1 MEIAFNEIRTEI
13 LNLLKSEALTLK
25 KEYKDEITQY
35 ISNKISRIQLLN
47 DLKKEIGEEFYLA
60 RIAEEKDFETLF
72 KNKLKIIAKSK
83 YQKILVGLEDILIG
97 FITKILV

>member
-83 YQKILVGLEDILIG
+83 YQKMV
-97 FITKILV
+97 